1 MKNYFLLFLSSGMC
15 FLLVISTTDRINSTQ
30 SIEEGEGLVSAGGS
44 FELGFFDLGNNGRKY
59 VGIRYKRI
67 SAKTVVWIA
76 NRETPLVDSI
86 GVLKLTKLSS
96 VVLLNGKGGIVWS
109 NNSSRSVQN
118 PILQLLDSGNL
129 VVRDKDDQNPEDY
142 LWQSFDHPCHIDL
155 PGMKLGRNMGTG
167 LDRHLT
173 SWRSG
178 DDPSPG
184 AYTYQIDPRGYPQL
198 FLKKGTVIQYRSGP
212 WNGIGFSANPRLKPN
227 RFYTY
232 NFVLNDKEM
241 YFIYEPVDN
250 SVLSMKVL
258 NEDGSIVHD
267 IWDDRTQGWVTYAN
281 PVSDNCDIYALCGP
295 FARCSADTP
304 VECECLTGFVPK
316 VPRAWEV
323 GEWSDGCVRKTFLN
337 CGKSNGFLTYSNVKL
352 PDTRY
357 SWYNTNMTLDECKVR
372 CLQNC
377 SCIAYATLDVKEQR
391 GCLLW
396 FDILVDIKVF
406 SEHDQVLYVRMDA
419 SELGKMSCS
428 FDPISNFAAFLSGLF
443 IPIYLKKKASV
454 YFSPLFPKV
463 RNRSWFCDFVSVAAL
478 PSGKQK
484 WKIQIAASFTAVGV
498 LLLSISTALYA
509 WSRKRLKREAKART
523 PEEECDS
530 NNNKRELD
538 LPLFALKLIV
548 QATNNF
554 ADFNKLGEGGFGAV
568 YKGVLEGGQE
578 IAVKRL
584 SHDSRQGHKEFK
596 NEVKCIAKL
605 QHRNLVKLI
614 GYCNEEAEQLLVY
627 EFMPN
632 KSLDAFI
639 FDQARS
645 MLLDWPM
652 RFEIICGIARGLVYL
667 HQDSRMR
674 IIHRDLKAS
683 NILLD
688 HEMKPKISDFG
699 MARMFDGEEFCA
711 KTTRVVGTYGYMSPE
726 YAVDGIFSTKSDVF
740 SFGVLVLE
748 VVSGQSNRGFSHP
761 CHHHNLL
768 GHVVC
773 GQSQRTDTM
782 STIAQAWRLFNGG
795 QAFELINRSVAT
807 PENAYQILRLIHV
820 GLLCVQ
826 EYAEDRPSMPLVT
839 VMLSGDSRLPWPKQ
853 PGFYV
858 RRHAMNG
865 EVTVSDDLASSGN
878 MEAITVLSA
887 RGSFEFGFF
896 SPGNHCRKS
905 VEIRY
910 RKISAMTVV
919 WVAARETSLVD
930 STGTLELVNNTGNIV
945 WSYNSSTHVGNLVLW
960 DSGDLVVGDKTDQ
973 NSENYL
979 WEIFDYPCHIKLYEA
994 GQELGHWS

>member
-1 MKNYFLLFLSSGMC
+1 MKNFFLLFLSSFMS
-15 FLLVISTTDRINSTQ
+15 FLVVISTTTDRINSTQ
-30 SIEEGEGLVSAGGS
+30 LIEEGESLVSAGGS

-96 VVLLNGKGGIVWS
+96 LVLLNGKGGIVWS

-155 PGMKLGRNMGTG
+155 PGMKLGRNVGTG
-167 LDRHLT
+167 LDRYLT
-173 SWRSG
+173 SWRSS

-281 PVSDNCDIYALCGP
+281 PVSDNCDIFALCGP

-323 GEWSDGCVRKTFLN
+323 GEWSDGCVRKTLLN
-337 CGKSNGFLTYSNVKL
+337 CSKSNGFLTYSNVKL

-357 SWYNTNMTLDECKVR
+357 SWYNTTMTLDECKVR

-419 SELGKMSCS
+419 SEL
-428 FDPISNFAAFLSGLF
+428 
-443 IPIYLKKKASV
+443 
-454 YFSPLFPKV
+454 
-463 RNRSWFCDFVSVAAL
+463 VAAL
-478 PSGKQK
+478 PSRKQK

-509 WSRKRLKREAKART
+509 WSRKRVKREAKART

-530 NNNKRELD
+530 NNNKKELD

-632 KSLDAFI
+632 KSLDDFI

-699 MARMFDGEEFCA
+699 MARMFDGEEFCG
-711 KTTRVVGTYGYMSPE
+711 KTTRVVGTYV
-726 YAVDGIFSTKSDVF
+726 ADT
-740 SFGVLVLE
+740 
-748 VVSGQSNRGFSHP
+748 
-761 CHHHNLL
+761 CH
-768 GHVVC
+768 
-773 GQSQRTDTM
+773 Q
-782 STIAQAWRLFNGG
+782 
-795 QAFELINRSVAT
+795 
-807 PENAYQILRLIHV
+807 
-820 GLLCVQ
+820 
-826 EYAEDRPSMPLVT
+826 SMPLMESFLRSLT
-839 VMLSGDSRLPWPKQ
+839 SLASECWYWRLSAVRVIEASVIHIITIIFLDMHGDSST
-853 PGFYV
+853 V
-858 RRHAMNG
+858 DRHLN
-865 EVTVSDDLASSGN
+865 SL
-878 MEAITVLSA
+878 
-887 RGSFEFGFF
+887 
-896 SPGNHCRKS
+896 
-905 VEIRY
+905 
-910 RKISAMTVV
+910 IS
-919 WVAARETSLVD
+919 R
-930 STGTLELVNNTGNIV
+930 
-945 WSYNSSTHVGNLVLW
+945 
-960 DSGDLVVGDKTDQ
+960 
-973 NSENYL
+973 
-979 WEIFDYPCHIKLYEA
+979 
-994 GQELGHWS
+994 